1 MITNKELN
9 TVKLS
14 PTKKDFYQIWNEI
27 LDVSSKI
34 SERWDPTSTNESDP
48 GIVLLKVLTAI
59 ADKLNYNIDA
69 NTLEAF
75 MPSAAQEESMRKLT
89 EMMGYNMKYYQSATT
104 EVKISYSK
112 NATSPITGTLTIPA
126 FTNIKDIDDS
136 INYITLEDINLNHD
150 NSAGNVMCMEGE
162 LVECETEDNNVVS
175 MFHLDD
181 NKRYYLPETQIA
193 ENGIFVSN
201 ILGRIEGER
210 WTQVD
215 NLNSQSMGSKVF
227 KFGFDSLEGLPYIQ
241 FPEDISTIIEDG
253 LKIKYVRTSGAN
265 GNISVNVLS
274 KLEAPAIWSTITA
287 DNKKDWHNAENFK
300 VSNIRASTNG
310 ANREGLNA
318 AYNNFKKTIGTFDTL
333 VTCRDYMNRIYQMIS
348 ASDNTTPLVSNVI
361 VSDIRDDINRAV
373 TLGTFTHRGV
383 EYKAIAKPDK
393 KLTHFDLM
401 LYPFNPTYG
410 LNSKSEFKKSFEL
423 DTSNISEIKTNLEE
437 NKTLAHNFITP
448 ANDELACIKN
458 YYKLRAKV
466 NTVRKVGPIEQAS
479 ILNNIYAKLFENF
492 NMRQLDF
499 GEEIPY
505 ESLLKV
511 MEEADPR
518 IKNIN
523 LDDPEISTV
532 FMTADNG
539 EHSVSTN
546 LVEGT
551 DNRGNEIYNKLV
563 LNNVLAGRVP
573 LFNYNENFKPEF
585 TEKAYSG
592 SYASSYPNSNT
603 PARIYKLKTAMNI
616 PVAAITGNI
625 TNENGTTT
633 HEILTLK
640 DNEVIQFRAP
650 NFKTTLT
657 YPAYV
662 HYYLKLNK
670 TESYEAAIP
679 VTMQTLGDFLKGGPE
694 ANSDQTKAA
703 LEYYINDT
711 SMPTTLIKE
720 LTPNDI
726 DRQTEENFKHN
737 FDKVVSDSKAVFI
750 KNSNRYEW
758 VANSN
763 AAWEKVET
771 TSSIIFYTFNFTKG
785 ADTNTAL
792 WREWLINLSSARL
805 DSADP
810 AKATGTELK
819 DVSLEGLYT
828 KVGSDFSK
836 PYGKLVDTDHTSY
849 KLLSVVKAI
858 TANPF
863 NYYYVPRIWSNIATN
878 PENSTT
884 ASAVEWHTADGLG
897 RNDANTPGL
906 SKGVEYQLKE
916 NEYLLINYSKS
927 AENSDEK
934 IVVNEYY
941 TGPITEN
948 GTTTKGAI
956 IKPNFDLQDSSFW
969 RRTHSYTKT
978 SNFNFNDI
986 TVGGITQPEGMF
998 TLGTDEQI
1006 EIRDIMEVVL
1016 DQQVTNIYWKLQ
1028 EEVAIDGT
1036 KIKFPFNA
1044 TGTYTLKEGEYF
1056 YYTDM
1061 NKTDIAFYGAGTT
1074 IKKSENTP
1082 EIYKYTTDE
1091 VISAEEISA
1100 AGLNASIPWR
1110 TYNFKEAPL
1119 TLRENQYI
1127 NLTKGDSLLSIEL
1140 KDNSTHIT
1148 NRFIPVTTASY
1159 KLAAKD
1165 NNSAVEVSLP
1175 QLSLQG
1181 ENCSWEVC
1189 SRLDLGMSPIK
1200 AQTLHTY
1207 TVNNQQIVDQIIL
1220 INTDYTNTQNPVDSI
1235 IQTLQATDADHPLS
1249 IKANKTI
1256 QSTAVTTDVTSKKVA
1271 KDGTVEEIIANLQL
1285 KLFAAS
1291 SITTSEENETGNGS
1305 FINLNNFGD
1314 GTFTA
1319 VNFEEIARQKDST
1332 NDIKFTL
1339 NAIIPEN
1346 NFGLIMIHYQNLN
1359 TGSTTQTTHA
1369 KVKANDSITIKKF
1382 NSTEAA
1388 SNEINLVE
1396 GINIIQIPTSCTLTI
1411 SSGGNNK
1418 ANIIFGSLD
1427 LIFKENVGSKT
1438 TSINPKLC
1446 YKAIS
1451 ETTPYEQILKDI
1463 KAIDTNN
1470 EFYYNMPIAGNIDI
1484 DMNPNDEKDTLENP
1498 LNWFNYNNIN
1508 NKFVIAEIKADDL
1521 AENITIAK
1529 ASRSN
1534 Y

>member
-14 PTKKDFYQIWNEI
+14 PTKKDFYQIWNE
-27 LDVSSKI
+27 LLEVSSKI
-34 SERWDPTSTNESDP
+34 SERWDPASTNESDP
-48 GIVLLKVLTAI
+48 GIVLLKVLTAV

-89 EMMGYNMKYYQSATT
+89 EMMGYNMKYYTSATT

-112 NATSPITGTLTIPA
+112 NATAPMTEILTIPA
-126 FTNIKDIDDS
+126 FTNLKDIDDS
-136 INYITLEDINLNHD
+136 INYITLEDINLNKD

-162 LVECETEDNNVVS
+162 LVECETEDNNIVS

-181 NKRYYLPETQIA
+181 NQRYYLPEVQVA

-265 GNISVNVLS
+265 GNISVNILS
-274 KLEAPAIWSTITA
+274 KLEAPALWSTIEA
-287 DNKKDWHNAENFK
+287 DQKKDWHDSANFK
-300 VSNIRASTNG
+300 VSNIRAATNG
-310 ANREGLNA
+310 TNREGLNS
-318 AYNNFKKTIGTFDTL
+318 AYNNFKKTVGTFDTL

-348 ASDNTTPLVSNVI
+348 ASDNTTPLVSNII

-383 EYKAIAKPDK
+383 EYKAIAKPNK
-393 KLTHFDLM
+393 QLTHFDLM
-401 LYPFNPTYG
+401 LYPFSPTYG

-423 DTSNISEIKTNLEE
+423 DTSNISEIKANLEE

-448 ANDELACIKN
+448 TTDELVCIKN

-466 NTVRKVGPIEQAS
+466 NTIRKVGPIEQAN
-479 ILNNIYAKLFENF
+479 ILSNIYAKLFENF

-505 ESLLKV
+505 ETLLKV

-518 IKNIN
+518 IKSIN
-523 LDDPEISTV
+523 LDDPELSTA
-532 FMTADNG
+532 FMTADNQ
-539 EHSVSTN
+539 EHTLSTN
-546 LVEGT
+546 LIEGT
-551 DNRGNEIYNKLV
+551 TNRGNEIYNNLV
-563 LNNVLAGRVP
+563 LNNVLAGRIP

-585 TEKAYSG
+585 NEKEYEG
-592 SYASSYPNSNT
+592 NYNSSYPNDTT
-603 PARIYKLKTAMNI
+603 PTKIYKLKTAMNI
-616 PVAAITGNI
+616 PVAAITGN
-625 TNENGTTT
+625 TTDKDGKT
-633 HEILTLK
+633 VHEVLTLK

-650 NFKTTLT
+650 SFKTTLT

-662 HYYLKLNK
+662 HYYLKLNA

-679 VTMQTLGDFLKGGPE
+679 VTMQTLGDFLKGGPTATTE
-694 ANSDQTKAA
+694 QARLA

-711 SMPTTLIKE
+711 SMSTNLIQE
-720 LTPNDI
+720 LNIKD
-726 DRQTEENFKHN
+726 ENREDSTKFKPA
-737 FDKVVSDSKAVFI
+737 FDSIVSDSKAIFV
-750 KNSNRYEW
+750 KEDNRYKW
-758 VANSN
+758 VDNSDIG
-763 AAWEKVET
+763 WSKVLLNKN
-771 TSSIIFYTFNFTKG
+771 IIFYTFKFTKG
-785 ADTNTAL
+785 TDTNTAL

-805 DSADP
+805 DAADP
-810 AKATGTELK
+810 NSAAEYKNIN
-819 DVSLEGLYT
+819 LEGLYT
-828 KVGSDFSK
+828 KTGSDFSK

-849 KLLSVVKAI
+849 KLLAVVKTI
-858 TANPF
+858 SANPF
-863 NYYYVPRIWSNIATN
+863 DYYYVPRIWSDLANK
-878 PENSTT
+878 PENTNT
-884 ASAVEWHTADGLG
+884 AAASEWHTADGLG
-897 RNDANTPGL
+897 RNDNNTPGL
-906 SKGVEYQLKE
+906 TKGVEYQLKAG
-916 NEYLLINYSKS
+916 EYLLINYSKS

-934 IVVNEYY
+934 ISVDEYY
-941 TGPITEN
+941 TGPITE
-948 GTTTKGAI
+948 GDITTKGAI

-969 RRTHSYTKT
+969 KRTHSYTKT
-978 SNFNFNDI
+978 SGFKFNEVAI
-986 TVGGITQPEGMF
+986 GGISQPEGMF

-1006 EIRDIMEVVL
+1006 EIRDLMEVVL

-1028 EEVAIDGT
+1028 EEVAIDGS
-1036 KIKFPFNA
+1036 KVKFPFDSN
-1044 TGTYTLKEGEYF
+1044 GVYTLKEGEYF

-1074 IKKSENTP
+1074 IKKGSNTP
-1082 EIYKYTTDE
+1082 DIYKYTTDE
-1091 VISAEEISA
+1091 VISAEEIST

-1110 TYNFKEAPL
+1110 TYNFSNNGAQL

-1127 NLTKGDSLLSIEL
+1127 NLTKGDSLLNINL
-1140 KDNSTHIT
+1140 RNTQTDIT
-1148 NRFIPVTTASY
+1148 GEFTPVVTASY

-1165 NNSAVEVSLP
+1165 NASAVEVPLP
-1175 QLSLQG
+1175 KLSLED

-1189 SRLDLGMSPIK
+1189 SRLDLGMSAVK
-1200 AQTLHTY
+1200 AQTFRTY
-1207 TVNNQQIVDQIIL
+1207 TVNGETISDQLIL
-1220 INTDYTNTQNPVDSI
+1220 INTDYSNSQNPVDTPI
-1235 IQTLQATDADHPLS
+1235 IILQASNSDHPLS
-1249 IKANKTI
+1249 IKANKLI
-1256 QSTAVTTDVTSKKVA
+1256 QSTTITTDVTTKKVA
-1271 KDGTVEEIIANLQL
+1271 EDGVVEEIIADLQL
-1285 KLFAAS
+1285 KLFADTN
-1291 SITTSEENETGNGS
+1291 ITTNENGEVGS
-1305 FINLNNFGD
+1305 FISLNNFGD

-1319 VNFEEIARQKDST
+1319 VNFEEVARRKNST
-1332 NDIKFTL
+1332 EAIEIKL
-1339 NAIIPEN
+1339 NALIPEN
-1346 NFGLIMIHYQNLN
+1346 NFGLIMVHFQNLN
-1359 TGSTTQTTHA
+1359 KDSTICA
-1369 KVKANDSITIKKF
+1369 SIKATDAINIQKF
-1382 NSTEAA
+1382 NSDEAA
-1388 SNEINLVE
+1388 ANKITLAE
-1396 GINIIQIPTSCTLTI
+1396 GINIIQIPTSCELTV
-1411 SSGGNNK
+1411 SSEGNNK
-1418 ANIIFGSLD
+1418 ASVIFGSLD
-1427 LIFKENVGSKT
+1427 IILNENTTAKT
-1438 TSINPKLC
+1438 TSLNPKLC

-1451 ETTPYEQILKDI
+1451 KATPYEQILDDI
-1463 KAIDTNN
+1463 KKIDINN

-1484 DMNPNDEKDTLENP
+1484 DMNPNDSKDTLENP

-1529 ASRSN
+1529 ASRSS

>member
-14 PTKKDFYQIWNEI
+14 PTKKDFYQIWNEL

-48 GIVLLKVLTAI
+48 GIVLLKVLTAV

-89 EMMGYNMKYYQSATT
+89 EMIGYNMKYYRSATT

-112 NATSPITGTLTIPA
+112 NVASPMTETLVIPA
-126 FTNIKDIDDS
+126 FTNLKDIDDS
-136 INYITLEDINLNHD
+136 INYITLDDINLNKD

-162 LVECETEDNNVVS
+162 LVECETEDNNIVS

-181 NKRYYLPETQIA
+181 NQRYYLPELQIA

-227 KFGFDSLEGLPYIQ
+227 KFGFDSLEGLPYLQ

-253 LKIKYVRTSGAN
+253 LKIKYIRTSGAN
-265 GNISVNVLS
+265 GNISVNILS

-287 DNKKDWHNAENFK
+287 ENKKDWHNAENFK
-300 VSNIRASTNG
+300 VSNVRASTNG
-310 ANREGLNA
+310 TNREGLNA
-318 AYNNFKKTIGTFDTL
+318 AYNNFKKTVGTFDTL

-348 ASDNTTPLVSNVI
+348 ASDNTTPLVSNII

-383 EYKAIAKPDK
+383 EYKAIAKPNK

-437 NKTLAHNFITP
+437 NKTLSHNFITP
-448 ANDELACIKN
+448 DSDELACIKN

-479 ILNNIYAKLFENF
+479 ILSNIYAKLFENF

-523 LDDPEISTV
+523 LDDPELSTV
-532 FMTADNG
+532 FMTADNR
-539 EHSVSTN
+539 EHSVGTN
-546 LVEGT
+546 LIEGT
-551 DNRGNEIYNKLV
+551 TNRGNEIYNKLV

-585 TEKAYSG
+585 NEKAYDG
-592 SYASSYPNSNT
+592 DYESSYPNST
-603 PARIYKLKTAMNI
+603 EPTKIYKLKTAMNI
-616 PVAAITGNI
+616 PVEAITGNT
-625 TNENGTTT
+625 TNENGRTI
-633 HEILTLK
+633 HEVLTLK
-640 DNEVIQFRAP
+640 ENEVIQFRAP
-650 NFKTTLT
+650 SFKTTLT

-662 HYYLKLNK
+662 HYYLKLNP
-670 TESYEAAIP
+670 TDSYEAAIP

-694 ANSDQTKAA
+694 ATATQAKEA

-711 SMPTTLIKE
+711 YMPTTLIRELNIDEANRATKE
-720 LTPNDI
+720 K
-726 DRQTEENFKHN
+726 FVVN
-737 FDKVVSDSKAVFI
+737 FDKIIFDSKAVFI
-750 KNSNRYEW
+750 KINDRYEW
-758 VANSN
+758 VTNSD
-763 AAWEKVET
+763 AAWEKIELTPNIV
-771 TSSIIFYTFNFTKG
+771 FYTFNFTKG

-792 WREWLINLSSARL
+792 WREWIINLEEAKL
-805 DSADP
+805 DSTDP
-810 AKATGTELK
+810 NKATGLQS
-819 DVSLEGLYT
+819 VNLEGLYT
-828 KVGSDFSK
+828 RVGSDFSK

-849 KLLSVVKAI
+849 KLLAVVKAI

-863 NYYYVPRIWSNIATN
+863 DYYYVPRIWSDIATN
-878 PENSTT
+878 PENTNT
-884 ASAVEWHTADGLG
+884 AADSEWHTADGLG
-897 RNDANTPGL
+897 RNDNNTPSL
-906 SKGVEYQLKE
+906 SKGVEYQLKTG
-916 NEYLLINYSKS
+916 EYLLISYSKS

-934 IVVNEYY
+934 IEVKEYY
-941 TGPITEN
+941 TGPITEGDHVIK
-948 GTTTKGAI
+948 GTI
-956 IKPNFDLQDSSFW
+956 IKPNFELQDSSFW
-969 RRTHSYTKT
+969 KRTHSYTKT
-978 SNFNFNDI
+978 GVKFDDI
-986 TVGGITQPEGMF
+986 AVGGITQPEGLF
-998 TLGTDEQI
+998 TLGTEEQI

-1036 KIKFPFNA
+1036 KIKFPFDTN
-1044 TGTYTLKEGEYF
+1044 GSYTLKEGEYF

-1061 NKTDIAFYGAGTT
+1061 NKTDIAFYGSGTT
-1074 IKKSENTP
+1074 IKKGESTP

-1110 TYNFKEAPL
+1110 TYNLSNTGAQL

-1127 NLTKGDSLLSIEL
+1127 NLTKGDSLLNIKL
-1140 KDNSTHIT
+1140 KNDSTDIT
-1148 NRFIPVTTASY
+1148 NEFTPVDTASY

-1165 NNSAVEVSLP
+1165 SNSAVEVPLP
-1175 QLSLQG
+1175 KLSL
-1181 ENCSWEVC
+1181 EDANCSWEVC
-1189 SRLDLGMSPIK
+1189 SRLDLGMSPVK

-1207 TVNNQQIVDQIIL
+1207 TVNGKTISDQIIL
-1220 INTDYTNTQNPVDSI
+1220 ITTDYTNTQNPVDTI
-1235 IQTLQATDADHPLS
+1235 IETLQATDADNPLS
-1249 IKANKTI
+1249 IKANKVI
-1256 QSTAVTTDVTSKKVA
+1256 QSTAVTTDVTTKKVA
-1271 KDGTVEEIIANLQL
+1271 EDGTVEDIIANLQL

-1291 SITTSEENETGNGS
+1291 NITTSEENETGS

-1319 VNFEEIARQKDST
+1319 VNFEEIARQKNST
-1332 NDIKFTL
+1332 SAIDFIL
-1339 NAIIPEN
+1339 NAIIPDN

-1359 TGSTTQTTHA
+1359 KDSTTCA
-1369 KVKANDSITIKKF
+1369 SVKTNDGINIQKF
-1382 NSTEAA
+1382 NSDEAA
-1388 SNEINLVE
+1388 SNKITLVD
-1396 GINIIQIPTSCTLTI
+1396 GINIIQLPNSCTLTI
-1411 SSGGNNK
+1411 SSEGNNK
-1418 ANIIFGSLD
+1418 ASVIFGSLD
-1427 LIFKENVGSKT
+1427 LIFKENVEAKT

-1451 ETTPYEQILKDI
+1451 EDTPYEQILKDI
-1463 KAIDTNN
+1463 KTIDTYN

-1484 DMNPNDEKDTLENP
+1484 DMNPNDSKDTLENP

-1529 ASRSN
+1529 ASRSS